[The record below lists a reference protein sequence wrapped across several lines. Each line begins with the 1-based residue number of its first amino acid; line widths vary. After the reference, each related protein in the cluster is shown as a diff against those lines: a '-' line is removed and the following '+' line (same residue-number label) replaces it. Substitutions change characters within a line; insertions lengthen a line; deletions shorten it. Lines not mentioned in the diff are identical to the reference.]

1 MYGHLL
7 QKSASEVHAKCV
19 PNEASTCLKYDQKK
33 IKMEVI
39 KINGCD
45 QL

>member
-1 MYGHLL
+1 MDIFRKSLL
-7 QKSASEVHAKCV
+7 QRSMLNVFLMRPAHV
-19 PNEASTCLKYDQKK
+19 LKYDQKK